1 MEDWVMESVFHSWR
15 ILSENPSKEEFR
27 ASRELTSVKGT
38 WTLRAKQRQA
48 WNRELGGVWSLT
60 VSRTLVFKMSLYY
73 NVLDSLIHLTPARS
87 GAMVVF
93 SGETA
98 ETLESQGRARDWV
111 SQETMSLSSWS
122 TYFSRASFSG
132 SRIYFEGV
140 ELKKLRNDKVILGRT
155 TEKKIFGRKLQESG
169 FGVKQGIYHSLE
181 QSKTGAG
188 SGLPV
193 AEAKQNWAVSQQFL
207 NWVGGC
213 I

>member
-1 MEDWVMESVFHSWR
+1 M
-15 ILSENPSKEEFR
+15 ILSIHYKIYPEKKLIPS
-27 ASRELTSVKGT
+27 STYITILVK
-38 WTLRAKQRQA
+38 
-48 WNRELGGVWSLT
+48 SLIDLIFLSNF
-60 VSRTLVFKMSLYY
+60 VLVFKMSLYY